1 MNIIKSADYRY
12 IPIENVFLLAEKD
25 KKIKTLEKQL
35 RALRLENLKL
45 RSKK

>member
-1 MNIIKSADYRY
+1 MKVISSADYRF

-25 KKIKTLEKQL
+25 KKIKALEKQL